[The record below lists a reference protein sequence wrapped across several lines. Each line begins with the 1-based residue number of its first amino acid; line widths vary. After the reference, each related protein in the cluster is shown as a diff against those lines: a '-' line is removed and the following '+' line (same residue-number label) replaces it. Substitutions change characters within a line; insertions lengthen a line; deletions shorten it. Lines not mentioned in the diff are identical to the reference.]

1 MKHFAHLLLLAIL
14 ALGFSTVGCA
24 TTTRIHVESKKD
36 TNGGEPFYM
45 VVRSTD
51 GKSFVT
57 ERYQDIAAKLFAKT
71 QDPATVTQEPIFP
84 GKPFTLTLEEG
95 DKKDLVVYFF
105 FTKPGTNWRVPLRKP
120 LPAEVLVEL
129 GANDI
134 QKVQVRKR

>member
-1 MKHFAHLLLLAIL
+1 MKNLTKLLLLATL
-14 ALGFSTVGCA
+14 ALSLLLAGCA

-45 VVRSTD
+45 VVRNTD

-57 ERYQDIAAKLFAKT
+57 ERYQDIAAKLFAKS
-71 QDPATVTQEPIFP
+71 QDPQTVSQEPIFP

-105 FTKPGTNWRVPLRKP
+105 FSKPGTNWRVPLRKP
-120 LPAEVLVEL
+120 LPAEVLIEL
-129 GANDI
+129 GANDV